1 MRSKTPLLCG
11 LATGVLL
18 ATTVTGGAADG
29 SSSRPGSSA
38 KPKTDTIKIK
48 TPYYD
53 DANAV
58 ASFKV
63 TRVGGKVAKVT
74 GVKLKNIDWHCDR
87 DDADSTDIDDS
98 HGEFTVRLKEKFTV
112 EKQIDDWAFHGHGK
126 LTAGPVKNKR
136 YDLYM
141 TMDRKGTSG
150 HGDLLMHWTSAAGS
164 YCSMGTSIEDSPLF
178 FWGDEA

>member
-1 MRSKTPLLCG
+1 MRSNARMGIG
-11 LATGVLL
+11 LAVAALT
-18 ATTVTGGAADG
+18 ATSVAGSAAHG
-29 SSSRPGSSA
+29 SSP
-38 KPKTDTIKIK
+38 KPKPKVDSIKIK

-63 TRVGGKVAKVT
+63 IREGGKVAKVT
-74 GVKLKNIDWHCDR
+74 SVKLKNIDWHCDR
-87 DDADSTDIDDS
+87 DDEDSTDIDDS
-98 HGEFTVRLKEKFTV
+98 HGEFTVRLREKFTV

-126 LTAGPVKNKR
+126 LTAGPVKKHR

-141 TMDRKGTSG
+141 TLDRKGTSG
-150 HGDLLMHWTSAAGS
+150 HGDLLMHWTNAAGS

-178 FWGDEA
+178 FWGDEV

>member
-1 MRSKTPLLCG
+1 MRSNARLMIS

-18 ATTVTGGAADG
+18 AASMTGGAADG
-29 SSSRPGSSA
+29 SAPRA
-38 KPKTDTIKIK
+38 KPKVDSIKIK

-63 TRVGGKVAKVT
+63 IREGGKVAKVT
-74 GVKLKNIDWHCDR
+74 SVKLKNIDWHCDR

-98 HGEFTVRLKEKFTV
+98 HGEFTVRLHNTFKV
-112 EKQIDDWAFHGHGK
+112 EKQIDDWAFHGKGK
-126 LTAGPVKNKR
+126 LTAGPVTNHK

-178 FWGDEA
+178 FWGDEV